1 MTEATIFALASGR
14 PPAAIAVIRLSG
26 PAVRATVT
34 AMTGR
39 LPPPRRMTSTR
50 IVDPA
55 TRTVIDHALAV
66 WFAAPASATGED
78 AAEFHVHGGTAVVAA
93 MLRCLGAQPGLRLAE
108 PGEFTRRAFDN
119 ARLDLTQVEGL
130 ADLMAAGTET
140 QRLQALT
147 QATGGL
153 RQRAERWRATI
164 LAALANSVALL
175 DFAEEQSDVV
185 VASDAA
191 TTASLRALRGDVAA
205 HLADSARGERVRDG
219 LTVAVVGA
227 PNVGKS
233 SLFNILAGSDA
244 AIVSP
249 VAGTTRDPI
258 EVALDLDG
266 CAVTLIDTAGLRDD
280 VADPVEREGMA
291 RARAR
296 AASAALVL
304 HIATEPPAEPL
315 GQVVIN
321 KIALSGAQAGMH
333 SGRLHVSAATGE
345 GVEIFRNWLAA
356 WATAA
361 LRSGDPAL
369 VTRERQR
376 LALASLVEALDDV
389 DHQPDPVL
397 HAEALQ
403 AAAQSLARLTG
414 RVGIED
420 VLDELYANF
429 CIGK

>member
-26 PAVRATVT
+26 PAVRVTMT

-39 LPPPRRMTSTR
+39 LPPPRRMTAAR

-55 TRTVIDHALAV
+55 TLGVIDQALAV

-78 AAEFHVHGGTAVVAA
+78 TAEFHVHGSTAVVAA
-93 MLRCLGAQPGLRLAE
+93 MLRCLAALPGLRLAE

-119 ARLDLTQVEGL
+119 AKLDLTQVEGL

-147 QATGGL
+147 QASGGL
-153 RQRAERWRATI
+153 RQRAETWRATI
-164 LAALANSVALL
+164 VAALANSVALL

-185 VASDAA
+185 VASDVKTAA
-191 TTASLRALRGDVAA
+191 TLRVMRVEVTT

-233 SLFNILAGSDA
+233 SLFNILAGRDA
-244 AIVSP
+244 AIVSSA
-249 VAGTTRDPI
+249 AGTTRDPI
-258 EVALDLDG
+258 EVALDLNG

-280 VADPVEREGMA
+280 VADPVEREGMV

-296 AASAALVL
+296 AAAAALVL
-304 HIATEPPAEPL
+304 HVATEPPAEPL

-321 KIALSGAQAGMH
+321 KIDLSGEPAGIH
-333 SGRLHVSAATGE
+333 AGRLYVSAAG
-345 GVEIFRNWLAA
+345 GSGIDALRNWLAE

-361 LRSGDPAL
+361 LRPGDPAL

-376 LALASLVEALDDV
+376 IALAGLVEALDDADREV
-389 DHQPDPVL
+389 DPVL

-403 AAAQSLARLTG
+403 MAAQSLARLTG

-420 VLDELYANF
+420 ILDELYSAF